1 MFNDSRRKEASLC
14 MALALCF
21 SGCATQQ
28 APPKAQAPDPDYYD
42 QLIQVQTMPPGAIID
57 LNNDVA
63 GTSPCTILVKDSYK
77 SQWPANGLTIQ
88 TINARWI
95 DGSRAYQTF
104 YTGTPI
110 PKHIVFLHPNPNQI
124 LPQTPS
130 LTRR

>member
-1 MFNDSRRKEASLC
+1 MRYLC
-14 MALALCF
+14 LLALVF
-21 SGCATQQ
+21 AGCATRPSQLEQ
-28 APPKAQAPDPDYYD
+28 EIAQRKAERKSNTADH
-42 QLIQVQTMPPGAIID
+42 LIQVQTMPPGAIID

-95 DGSRAYQTF
+95 DGNLSSQTF
-104 YTGTPI
+104 WTGSPI

>member
-1 MFNDSRRKEASLC
+1 MKILGTIF
-14 MALALCF
+14 LALTLAA
-21 SGCATQQ
+21 CATPQPSLLDQ
-28 APPKAQAPDPDYYD
+28 VISERKANTGDH
-42 QLIQVQTMPPGAIID
+42 LIQVQTMPPGAIID

-95 DGSRAYQTF
+95 DGNLSSQTF
-104 YTGTPI
+104 WTGSTI

-124 LPQTPS
+124 LPPIPTLSQ
-130 LTRR
+130 R